1 MHIQKISKQ
10 MKLAPSQVKAVAN
23 LLEQNSTIPFIARYR
38 KEVTG
43 SLDEILIR
51 TIRDLLRQLQ
61 ELDARKKTVIK
72 SLEEHGHLTD
82 KLKAKVE
89 KAETI
94 TILEDIYLP
103 YKPKRRTRGTIARE
117 KGLSPLAELIFAQKG
132 VNPDDAALNFI
143 NPEKEIKTREDA
155 LSGAR
160 DIIAEIINEDQKT
173 RELLRRLFETKGVI
187 FSSLVPGMEKE
198 GVKYKDYFQ
207 LKEPATIAPSH
218 RILAIRRGEKEKV
231 LKFRIFP
238 EETKALNILE
248 NNFIKGSGKDSLQ
261 VRLAIHDSYKRLL
274 LNSMETEIKTA
285 LKTRADSEA
294 TKVFTQNLQE
304 LLMASPLGA
313 KRIIAIDPGY
323 RTGCKIVCLDKQGKL
338 LHHDII
344 YPNISEEKTSLA
356 VKTIKKLCDQFKIEA
371 IGVGNGTGGRETEL
385 FLKDMGLSEKIQ
397 VISVNE
403 SGASIYSASKTA
415 REEFPDLDLTVRG
428 AISIGR
434 RLMDPLSELVKID
447 PKSIGVGQYQHDV
460 DQADLKKS
468 LDDTVIS
475 CVNSVGVDA
484 NQASA
489 SLFSYVSGIGPG
501 LAKKIVKY
509 RDKNGPFKN
518 RRELLNVPGLGPR
531 AFEQAAGFL
540 RIRNGN
546 IPLDAGAVHPE
557 SYHIVDMM
565 AKDQKTTVEQII
577 KSDSMGKKIDI
588 SKYVSAKIGLPTL
601 NDIMEELARP
611 GRDPRKIFET
621 FNFAKNINKPED
633 LKPGMRIPGIITN
646 VTSFGAFIDIGV
658 HQDGLAHIS
667 ELSDG
672 FVKDPSK
679 IVKVN
684 QKVNVTVLNIDLERN
699 RISLSLKNAEAKPM
713 ALKKIKP

>member
-1 MHIQKISKQ
+1 MHIQKISAQ
-10 MKLAPSQVKAVAN
+10 MDLDPSQVKGVAD

-38 KEVTG
+38 KEITG
-43 SLDEILIR
+43 SLDEITLR
-51 TIRDLLRQLQ
+51 SIRDLLKQLK
-61 ELDARKKTVIK
+61 ELDSRKTTVIK

-82 KLKAKVE
+82 NLKLKVS
-89 KAETI
+89 KAETL

-117 KGLSPLAELIFAQKG
+117 KGLSPLAQLIFAQKG
-132 VNPDDAALNFI
+132 VNPESAALKFI
-143 NPEKEIKTREDA
+143 APEKEITTKEDA

-160 DIIAEIINEDQKT
+160 DILAEIINEDQKV
-173 RELLRRLFETKGVI
+173 RELLRRLFEAKGVI
-187 FSSLVPGMEKE
+187 FTNVVPGMEKE
-198 GVKYKDYFQ
+198 GAKYKDYFQ
-207 LKEPATIAPSH
+207 LEEPAATAPSH

-231 LKFRIFP
+231 LRFRIFP
-238 EETKALNILE
+238 GENKALNILE
-248 NNFIKGSGKDSLQ
+248 NKFMKGSGKDSLQ

-274 LNSMETEIKTA
+274 LPSMETEIKTA
-285 LKTRADSEA
+285 LKIRADLKA
-294 TKVFTQNLQE
+294 TKVFSENLQE
-304 LLMASPLGA
+304 LLMVSPLGA
-313 KRIIAIDPGY
+313 KRMMAIDPGY
-323 RTGCKIVCLDKQGKL
+323 RTGCKVACLDEQGKF
-338 LHHDII
+338 LHHDVI
-344 YPNISEEKTSLA
+344 YPNISEKNTSLA
-356 VKTIKKLCDQFKIEA
+356 VKTIKKMWDKFKIEA

-385 FLKDMGLSEKIQ
+385 FLKDMGLPEKIQ
-397 VISVNE
+397 MFSVNE
-403 SGASIYSASKTA
+403 SGASIYSASTTA

-447 PKSIGVGQYQHDV
+447 PKSIGVGEYQHDV
-460 DQADLKKS
+460 NQTDLKKS

-475 CVNSVGVDA
+475 CVNSVGVNA
-484 NQASA
+484 NQASP

-501 LAKKIVKY
+501 LAKSIVAY

-540 RIRNGN
+540 RIENGN
-546 IPLDAGAVHPE
+546 ISLDASAVHPE
-557 SYHIVDMM
+557 SYHVVDMM
-565 AKDQKTTVEQII
+565 AKDQKTTVEQIM
-577 KSDSMGKKIDI
+577 KSDSIRKKINI
-588 SKYVSAKIGLPTL
+588 SKYVSSRIGLPTL
-601 NDIMEELARP
+601 NDIMAELARP

-621 FNFAKNINKPED
+621 FSFAKDINKPGD
-633 LKPGMRIPGIITN
+633 LKPGMKIPGIITN

-667 ELSDG
+667 ELSDR

-684 QKVNVTVLNIDLERN
+684 QKVKVTVLNIDLKRN
-699 RISLSLKNAEAKPM
+699 RISLSLKSMGVKPM
-713 ALKKIKP
+713 A

>member
-1 MHIQKISKQ
+1 MHIQQISTQ
-10 MKLAPSQVKAVAN
+10 MGLHPSQVKGVAD

-43 SLDEILIR
+43 SLDEITLR
-51 TIRDLLRQLQ
+51 SIRDLLKQLKK
-61 ELDARKKTVIK
+61 LDSRKKTIIK
-72 SLEEHGHLTD
+72 SMEEQGHLTD
-82 KLKAKVE
+82 HLKSKIA
-89 KAETI
+89 KAETL

-103 YKPKRRTRGTIARE
+103 WKPKRRTRGAFARE
-117 KGLSPLAELIFAQKG
+117 KGLSPLGELIFAQKG
-132 VNPDDAALNFI
+132 VNPENAALKFI
-143 NPEKEIKTREDA
+143 APEKEVRTTEDA

-160 DIIAEIINEDQKT
+160 DIIAEIVNEDQKA
-173 RELLRRLFETKGVI
+173 RELLRCLFETKGVI
-187 FSSLVPGMEKE
+187 FSNVVPGMEKK
-198 GVKYKDYFQ
+198 GVKYKDYF
-207 LKEPATIAPSH
+207 LLEEPASIAPSH

-231 LKFRIFP
+231 LKFRILP
-238 EETKALNILE
+238 EEDKALNILE
-248 NNFIKGSGKDSLQ
+248 NKFMKGSGKDSLQ

-274 LNSMETEIKTA
+274 LPSMETEIKTA

-294 TKVFTQNLQE
+294 IKVFSENLQE
-304 LLMASPLGA
+304 LLMAPPLGA
-313 KRIIAIDPGY
+313 KRIMAIDPGY
-323 RTGCKIVCLDKQGKL
+323 RTGCKVVCLDRQGKF
-338 LHHDII
+338 LHYDVIF
-344 YPNISEEKTSLA
+344 PGISGKKTSLA
-356 VKTIKKLCDQFKIEA
+356 AKTINKLWDKFKIEA
-371 IGVGNGTGGRETEL
+371 IGVGNGTRGRETEL
-385 FLKDMGLSEKIQ
+385 FLKDMGLPEKIQ

-460 DQADLKKS
+460 NHAHLKKS
-468 LDDTVIS
+468 LDDTVMS
-475 CVNSVGVDA
+475 CVNSVGVNA
-484 NQASA
+484 NQASL

-501 LAKKIVKY
+501 LAKNIVEY

-518 RRELLNVPGLGPR
+518 RRELLNVPGLGSR

-540 RIRNGN
+540 RIENGN
-546 IPLDAGAVHPE
+546 ISLDASAVHPE
-557 SYHIVDMM
+557 SYHVVDMM
-565 AKDQKTTVEQII
+565 AKDQKTTVEQIME
-577 KSDSMGKKIDI
+577 SDSARKKIDI
-588 SKYVSAKIGLPTL
+588 SKYVSAVTGLPTL

-611 GRDPRKIFET
+611 GRDPRKNFET

-633 LKPGMRIPGIITN
+633 LKSGMRIPGIITN

-667 ELSDG
+667 ELADK

-684 QKVNVTVLNIDLERN
+684 QKVNVTVLNIDLKRN
-699 RISLSLKNAEAKPM
+699 RISLSMKSGGVKPM
-713 ALKKIKP
+713 I